1 MASISEA
8 LIAGLMQPGFD
19 LQSLSQPLGML
30 LGGAQA
36 QKAKEERQKGLMTQA
51 MGAPDMEAFQRI
63 IEQARTPEERQQ
75 ALSAFN
81 IAQQQRTT
89 EREQKRKLAAELEQ
103 ESELINARLA
113 AQKIAR
119 AMGRPELADALKS
132 APMESVQ
139 KFIQASYEAQAQS
152 KGPKVTSVAGGYTTV
167 YPDGTVVFSQTEKP
181 KEEKDEPGP
190 LDTPPDINATESKII
205 EESSTAASQAGTRAG
220 IAKRGLEIL
229 SNRGNVK
236 GPVVELRKRAL
247 GLFGTQ
253 DELVTAYQEVGS
265 MFKDEA
271 LQAYLPR
278 PGAISNF
285 EVQWALQQA
294 KDPSQL
300 SDEELKFFLN
310 RKIELEEAKERYNQD
325 KISHIS
331 RYGTVA
337 GFNDTVMLKRSEQK
351 LNELQKSEQFRIIA
365 NIRNNPNLSDSQKQ
379 QAEALVKQQRPDV
392 AKYMD
397 DLNTV
402 MNDYRRYSESVE
414 LFESRF
420 RKAGE

>member
-1 MASISEA
+1 MASISES
-8 LIAGLMQPGFD
+8 LIQGLLQPSLNFQN
-19 LQSLSQPLGML
+19 LQEPLGMI

-36 QKAKEERQKGLMTQA
+36 QRAREERQKGLLSQA
-51 MGAPDMEAFQRI
+51 MGATDMNAFQRI

-81 IAQQQRTT
+81 IGQQQRTA
-89 EREQKRKLAAELEQ
+89 EREQKRQVANVLEQ

-119 AMGRPELADALKS
+119 SMGRPELADALKS

-139 KFIQASYEAQAQS
+139 KFIQASYEAQAKS
-152 KGPKVTSVAGGYTTV
+152 NVPKVTSVAGGYTTV
-167 YPDGTVVFSQTEKP
+167 YPDGRVSFSKTEET
-181 KEEKDEPGP
+181 EEDKPGP

-205 EESSTAASQAGTRAG
+205 EDSNTAASQAGTRAAM
-220 IAKRGLEIL
+220 AKRGLEIL
-229 SNRGNVK
+229 RNRGNVK
-236 GPVVELRKRAL
+236 GPFVKLRKAAL
-247 GLFGTQ
+247 GLFGSQ
-253 DELVTAYQEVGS
+253 DELVTAYQDVGS
-265 MFKDEA
+265 LFKDEA

-285 EVQWALQQA
+285 ETQWAEQQA
-294 KDPSQL
+294 KDPAAL
-300 SDEELKFFLN
+300 NDTELEFFLN
-310 RKIELEEAKERYNQD
+310 RKIDLEIARERYNQD

-351 LNELQKSEQFRIIA
+351 LNELKKSEQFRIIA
-365 NIRNNPNLSDSQKQ
+365 NIRNNPNLNDSQKQ

-392 AKYMD
+392 AKYID
-397 DLNTV
+397 DVNTV

>member
-1 MASISEA
+1 MASISES
-8 LIAGLMQPGFD
+8 LIQGLLQPSLNFQN
-19 LQSLSQPLGML
+19 LQEPLGMI

-36 QKAKEERQKGLMTQA
+36 QKAREERQKGLMTQA
-51 MGAPDMEAFQRI
+51 LGAPDMNAFQRI

-81 IAQQQRTT
+81 IGQQQRTT
-89 EREQKRKLAAELEQ
+89 EREQKRQVATELEQ

-113 AQKIAR
+113 AQQIAR
-119 AMGRPELADALKS
+119 SLGKPELANALKS

-139 KFIQASYEAQAQS
+139 NFIKASYEAQA
-152 KGPKVTSVAGGYTTV
+152 KTNIPKVTSVAGGYTTV
-167 YPDGTVVFSQTEKP
+167 YPDGRVSFSKTEETE
-181 KEEKDEPGP
+181 EEKDEPGP

-205 EESSTAASQAGTRAG
+205 EESATAASQAGTRA
-220 IAKRGLEIL
+220 AMARRGLEIL

-236 GPVVELRKRAL
+236 GPLVELRKAAL
-247 GLFGTQ
+247 GLFGSQ

-285 EVQWALQQA
+285 EVQWAAQQA
-294 KDPSQL
+294 KDPSKL
-300 SDEELKFFLN
+300 NDEELKFFLN
-310 RKIELEEAKERYNQD
+310 RKLELEEAKERYNQD
-325 KISHIS
+325 KMSHIS

-365 NIRNNPNLSDSQKQ
+365 NIRNNPNLNDSQKQ
-379 QAEALVKQQRPDV
+379 QAEAIVKQQRPDV
-392 AKYMD
+392 AKYID
-397 DLNTV
+397 DVNTV

>member
-1 MASISEA
+1 MASISES
-8 LIAGLMQPGFD
+8 LIQGLLQPSLNFQN
-19 LQSLSQPLGML
+19 LQEPLGMI

-36 QKAKEERQKGLMTQA
+36 QKAREERQKGLMTQA
-51 MGAPDMEAFQRI
+51 LGAPDMNAFQRI

-81 IAQQQRTT
+81 IGQQQRTT
-89 EREQKRKLAAELEQ
+89 EREQKRQVATELEQ

-119 AMGRPELADALKS
+119 SMGKPELADALKS

-152 KGPKVTSVAGGYTTV
+152 NVPKVTSVAGGYTTV
-167 YPDGTVVFSQTEKP
+167 YPDGRVSFSKTEETE
-181 KEEKDEPGP
+181 EEKDEPGP

-205 EESSTAASQAGTRAG
+205 EESATAASQAGTRA
-220 IAKRGLEIL
+220 AMARRGLEIL

-236 GPVVELRKRAL
+236 GPLVELRKAAL
-247 GLFGTQ
+247 GLFGSQ

-285 EVQWALQQA
+285 EVQWATQQA
-294 KDPSQL
+294 KDPSKL
-300 SDEELKFFLN
+300 NDEELKFFLN
-310 RKIELEEAKERYNQD
+310 RKLELEEAKERYNQD
-325 KISHIS
+325 KMSHIS

-365 NIRNNPNLSDSQKQ
+365 NIRNNPNLNDSQKQ
-379 QAEALVKQQRPDV
+379 QAEAIVKQQRPDV
-392 AKYMD
+392 AKYID
-397 DLNTV
+397 DVNTV